1 MEQQSKSIG
10 KVAHFV
16 RTSKVTGNSVHPLA
30 ASHSVQISKEI
41 MERKIYTYLKTGF
54 KAASESEGLPSVGG
68 NIYLQAAVDVPECEE
83 TAFK

>member
-1 MEQQSKSIG
+1 M
-10 KVAHFV
+10 
-16 RTSKVTGNSVHPLA
+16 A

-68 NIYLQAAVDVPECEE
+68 NIYLQAAVDVPEREE
-83 TAFK
+83 TAFKWAGFLISFVLSDESKTSQ

>member
-1 MEQQSKSIG
+1 
-10 KVAHFV
+10 
-16 RTSKVTGNSVHPLA
+16 
-30 ASHSVQISKEI
+30 
-41 MERKIYTYLKTGF
+41 MERKIHTYLKTGF